1 MTEHTWIP
9 EPDGTYLIS
18 SHDGEEAMRPVFDKD
33 DISYTLHGY
42 MISAEQ
48 AAYLPGRVGWIKMD
62 CSGPV
67 AITSDV
73 TAELFVRK
81 AQDADLCIW
90 KVNPS

>member
-48 AAYLPGRVGWIKMD
+48 AAYLPGFIKMD
-62 CSGPV
+62 CSGPGV

-73 TAELFVRK
+73 TCELFWQK
-81 AQDADLCIW
+81 ANDADLCLW
-90 KVNPS
+90 NVDPS